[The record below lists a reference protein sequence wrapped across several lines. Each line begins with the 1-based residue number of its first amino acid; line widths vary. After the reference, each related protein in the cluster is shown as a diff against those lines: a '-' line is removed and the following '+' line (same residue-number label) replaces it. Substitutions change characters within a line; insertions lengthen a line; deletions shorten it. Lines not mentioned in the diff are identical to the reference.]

1 MPRQARKAP
10 GGLIYHVLNRA
21 AGKETLFRSE
31 KDFAGFLRGFHET
44 LERTPIRVCA

>member
-21 AGKETLFRSE
+21 AGKGDLFRHD
-31 KDFAGFLRGFHET
+31 KDFAAF
-44 LERTPIRVCA
+44 IRKN